1 MPPTRPTQN
10 GQAKS
15 IVVQY
20 ALFRWEN
27 AVLIAGGILLTWLL
41 PRPFPWWPWWGWLVL
56 AGTGVTA
63 VFVTS
68 LKNERANAQLLLS
81 EFQGQ
86 FDLRQIKQVELR
98 QDVDTA
104 LEYQRRIEAR
114 VRQQHKSLLWDRPED
129 TANQLHDWI
138 VNIYQLALRLDA
150 YRRDTLI
157 AREKESVPKELQ
169 SLRLRRQKESNEA
182 FQQEFE
188 RLIES
193 KSQQL
198 EAIQALETR
207 MKQAELQLAQSLAA
221 LATINSQVQLI
232 EAQDADS
239 GRSQRI
245 TGDIQEQV
253 NRLNDLVSSINE
265 VYDYHTQGMG

>member
-1 MPPTRPTQN
+1 MSPAKPKQTE
-10 GQAKS
+10 QAKS
-15 IVVQY
+15 IVLQY

-41 PRPFPWWPWWGWLVL
+41 PKPFPWWPAWGWMML
-56 AGTGVTA
+56 AILGVVA
-63 VFVTS
+63 VSFTS
-68 LKNERANAQLLLS
+68 LKNERANAQLLLRD
-81 EFQGQ
+81 FQGQ
-86 FDLRQIKQVELR
+86 FDLRLIKQVELR
-98 QDVDTA
+98 QDVEAA

-138 VNIYQLALRLDA
+138 LNIYQLALRLDA

-157 AREKESVPKELQ
+157 ARESESVPKELQ
-169 SLRLRRQKESNEA
+169 SLRLRRQKETNES
-182 FQQEFE
+182 FQKEFD

-193 KSQQL
+193 KRQQL

-245 TGDIQEQV
+245 TTDIQEQV

-265 VYDYHTQGMG
+265 VYDYHTQGIG

>member
-1 MPPTRPTQN
+1 MPPAKSNPN
-10 GQAKS
+10 EQAKS
-15 IVVQY
+15 IILQY

-27 AVLIAGGILLTWLL
+27 AVLIAGAILFTWLL
-41 PRPFPWWPWWGWLVL
+41 PKPFPWWPVWGWSVL
-56 AGTGVTA
+56 ALLGVA
-63 VFVTS
+63 AIFVTS
-68 LKNERANAQLLLS
+68 LSNARANAQLLLNQ
-81 EFQGQ
+81 FQGQ
-86 FDLRQIKQVELR
+86 FDLKQVKDAELR
-98 QDVDTA
+98 RDVESA
-104 LEYQRRIEAR
+104 LEYQRRIEDR

-138 VNIYQLALRLDA
+138 VNVYQLALRLDA
-150 YRRDTLI
+150 YRRDALL
-157 AREKESVPKELQ
+157 AREAQTVPQELQ
-169 SLRLRRQKESNEA
+169 SLRTRRQKENDPA
-182 FQQEFE
+182 FQKDYD

-193 KSQQL
+193 KQQQL

-221 LATINSQVQLI
+221 LATIHSQVQLI

-265 VYDYHTQGMG
+265 VYDYHTQGIG